1 MTTEIRIIIALLV
14 LLGLAVIFKYIKN
27 GRLEL
32 KYALSWLFAGLMV
45 LIFDLS
51 PGLMEK
57 MTDLLG
63 ITLPINMVFFMGF
76 VFVLLIMF
84 TLTVVISIT
93 ATTTKRLVQENALL
107 KKRVE
112 ELEKKDNDLK
122 EQ

>member
-45 LIFDLS
+45 LIFDLA